1 MKKVITYGTFD
12 VFHYGHLYL
21 LQNAAS
27 YGHHLTVCVSTDQF
41 NQSKGKVS
49 KLSFEER
56 CQIVKQISCV
66 NEVMAENTWEQ
77 KIADIE
83 RLNID
88 VFAIGDDWKGHF
100 DFLSEFCEVIYLP
113 RTPLVSSTV
122 IRETIDAH

>member
-1 MKKVITYGTFD
+1 
-12 VFHYGHLYL
+12 
-21 LQNAAS
+21 
-27 YGHHLTVCVSTDQF
+27 
-41 NQSKGKVS
+41 
-49 KLSFEER
+49 
-56 CQIVKQISCV
+56 
-66 NEVMAENTWEQ
+66 MAENTWEQ

-88 VFAIGDDWKGHF
+88 VFAIGDDWKGQF